1 MPDARPGPVPRG
13 TIEHPR
19 QLLGAAVGEPS
30 AVDSAVDTVV
40 IGVAEPDGIVLTFDP
55 HDLAA
60 LAEMATGVTI
70 RAL

>member
-1 MPDARPGPVPRG
+1 M
-13 TIEHPR
+13 
-19 QLLGAAVGEPS
+19 
-30 AVDSAVDTVV
+30 DSAVDTVV